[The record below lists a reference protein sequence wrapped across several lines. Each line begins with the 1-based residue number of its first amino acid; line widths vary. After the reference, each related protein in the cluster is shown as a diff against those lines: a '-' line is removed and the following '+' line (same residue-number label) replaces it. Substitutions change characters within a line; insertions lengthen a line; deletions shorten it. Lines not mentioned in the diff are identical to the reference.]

1 MRFRLGLGSALVLAS
16 CAPQRPAGAPE
27 ARPAPVPEAPEPKPA
42 TPSPVL
48 PTPRPAPAPA
58 DPLTPLVPVAR
69 SDSLALAK
77 QARDSALDAKVLDA
91 LAEAR
96 PPEAVAPDE
105 SDPAAWRALFDIDVA
120 NWMDHHRVKYY
131 LDLFTGPV
139 RERMG
144 IWLTRM
150 PAYEPTIRT
159 QLIAKGLPGDLAYL
173 PLIESGY
180 SATAVSRS
188 RAVGMWQFMRG
199 TARLY
204 GLRVDNWVDERRD
217 VVKATEAAIR
227 FLADLTAK
235 FGSPYLAAAAYN
247 GGPGRIQRGL
257 ARIDG
262 YDAAASDD
270 IDDPEDAGPPP
281 QAGDAAFFQLADT
294 RHIMRETKDYVPKL
308 IAAAMIAK
316 QPERYGF
323 PALVA
328 PSAEPLDSVVVTE
341 ATGLDVVARL
351 AGAPLAALWAA
362 NPVYLRAVTPPRQ
375 RSVVR
380 VPAGRGVEAQ
390 AALNLLPATERL
402 SGFAHHAKR
411 GETLTRI
418 ASRYGVSL
426 AELRSVNPEFKARAP
441 KTGEVVRIPGSARL
455 GGWVAE
461 NRRVITEPE
470 RSIGSVHRVARGET
484 LSHLSRRYGVSVAK
498 LRAWNRLGPNAVIR
512 VGQSLRVRAPAAR
525 APRLARSSGGGA
537 AATPPRTG
545 AKVHIVKAGDTLF
558 GLARRYGITLPALRQ
573 ANRMAASRPLLVG
586 QRLTIPS

>member
-1 MRFRLGLGSALVLAS
+1 MRVRLSLGTALVLAS
-16 CAPQRPAGAPE
+16 CAPQHSAVAPE
-27 ARPAPVPEAPEPKPA
+27 
-42 TPSPVL
+42 
-48 PTPRPAPAPA
+48 PRPAPPPVVAEPQPVVAAPA
-58 DPLTPLVPVAR
+58 LPAPAPTPVPTDTLTPLVPVER

-77 QARDSALDAKVLDA
+77 QARDSALDANVLDA
-91 LAEAR
+91 LATAR
-96 PPEAVAPDE
+96 PPDAVSPDE
-105 SDPAAWRALFDIDVA
+105 GDAAAWRALFDIDVA

-150 PAYEPTIRT
+150 PAYEPTMRA

-180 SATAVSRS
+180 SATAVSRA

-217 VVKATEAAIR
+217 VVKSTTAAIR

-257 ARIDG
+257 RRIEG
-262 YDAAASDD
+262 YDPASDD
-270 IDDPEDAGPPP
+270 LEDPEDDGPQP
-281 QAGDAAFFQLADT
+281 GDAAFFQLADT

-316 QPERYGF
+316 QPVRYGF
-323 PALVA
+323 PAIM
-328 PSAEPLDSVVVTE
+328 SASGAPLDSVVVSE
-341 ATGLDVVARL
+341 PTGLDVVARL
-351 AGAPLAALWAA
+351 ADVPLADLWAL
-362 NPVYLRAVTPPRQ
+362 NPAFLRAVTPPSPNQ
-375 RSVVR
+375 RAVIR
-380 VPAGRGVEAQ
+380 VPAGRGAEAQ
-390 AALNLLPATERL
+390 AALDLLPATERL

-418 ASRYGVSL
+418 ASRYGVRL
-426 AELRSVNPEFKARAP
+426 AELRSLNPQYKARAP

-455 GGWVAE
+455 SGWIAE
-461 NRRVITEPE
+461 NRRVVTEPE
-470 RSIGSVHRVARGET
+470 RASGSVHRVKRGET

-498 LRAWNRLGPNAVIR
+498 LRAWNRLGPSAVIR
-512 VGQSLRVRAPAAR
+512 IGQTLRVRAPAAS
-525 APRLARSSGGGA
+525 ASQPARTSSGGTAAKARAGA
-537 AATPPRTG
+537 A

-558 GLARRYGITLPALRQ
+558 GLARRYGTTVPALLQ
-573 ANRMAASRPLLVG
+573 ANRLAASRPLLVG